1 MSRLFVMDGKL
12 AVFLNKMADLVIL
25 NLLWLVC
32 CIPVV
37 TAGAATTAFAYEL
50 LKLARDEESYVFT
63 GFFRQFKENF
73 RQSTIVWLVYLLIGM
88 VVYFD
93 IRALGMMD
101 LPGKPVLTMVLY
113 IAAFLALA
121 SMFYAFPIMAFFR
134 NSVKK
139 VFRNSLLMSIAHLPW
154 TLLIILINLCPVF
167 FLLFGNAIAACFVDV
182 VIGFCLAGWANAH
195 IFRRLFDRYTKG
207 AETNGEKV

>member
-1 MSRLFVMDGKL
+1 MSRLFAMDGKL
-12 AVFLNKMADLVIL
+12 AVFLNKIADLVIL

-50 LKLARDEESYVFT
+50 LRIARDEESYVFT

-73 RQSTIVWLVYLLIGM
+73 KQATIVWLVYLLIGA

-93 IRALGMMD
+93 IRALGLME
-101 LPGKPVLTMVLY
+101 LSVKPVLIMVLY
-113 IAAFLALA
+113 MIAFLTLA
-121 SMFYAFPIMAFFR
+121 SMFYAFPVMAFFR
-134 NSVKK
+134 NSTKK
-139 VFRNSLLMSIAHLPW
+139 VFRNSLLMAVAHLPW

-167 FLLFGNAIAACFVDV
+167 LLLFGNAIAAGFLDV
-182 VIGFCLAGWANAH
+182 VIGFSLAGWANAH
-195 IFRRLFDRYTKG
+195 IFRRLFDRYIKG
-207 AETNGEKV
+207 DETDEEKA

>member
-1 MSRLFVMDGKL
+1 MSRLFAMDGKL
-12 AVFLNKMADLVIL
+12 AVLLNKIADLVIL
-25 NLLWLVC
+25 NLLWVVC

-73 RQSTIVWLVYLLIGM
+73 KQSTIVWLTYLVIGA

-93 IRALGMMD
+93 IRALGLME
-101 LPGKPVLTMVLY
+101 LSVKPVLAVVLY
-113 IAAFLALA
+113 MIAFLALA
-121 SMFYAFPIMAFFR
+121 SMFYAFPVMAFFR
-134 NSVKK
+134 NSTKK
-139 VFRNSLLMSIAHLPW
+139 VFKNSLLLAVAHLPW
-154 TLLIILINLCPVF
+154 TLLILVINLCPVLL
-167 FLLFGNAIAACFVDV
+167 LLFGNAIAAGFLNV
-182 VIGFCLAGWANAH
+182 VIGFSLAGWANAH

-207 AETNGEKV
+207 AEADGEKA